1 MPNNRPTQYHIRV
14 GAEPSPAW
22 ITWFE
27 GSHLAHEANGETT
40 LTVELPDQAA
50 LHGLLARLRDL
61 GIPLVS
67 VMAVT
72 PDTESRPAT
81 SQEPSL

>member
-27 GSHLAHEANGETT
+27 GSHFAPEANGETT

-61 GIPLVS
+61 GIPLLS
-67 VMAVT
+67 VTAVA
-72 PDTESRPAT
+72 PDGASQPAT
-81 SQEPSL
+81 SQERSL